1 MVNLHLQAIEKAE
14 EMIDYTNISRC
25 VAQLQEFIALHP
37 EANEVRKALA
47 VKLVY
52 QGYFYEEIQTILGV
66 SPSALQFW
74 KTSYEKYGIDGL
86 CLQDKEVQKVSIKIS
101 QKLKS
106 NDLIDLL
113 NGKYLALRVPNYYP
127 DREAKKISQELIKER
142 TLERYKR
149 APDVGVQRT
158 GITFF
163 ETSCSVEMLKRY
175 YEQAQVSIQS
185 LRQTCF
191 PHLSPLDKLRLELQE
206 IWVPGAHI
214 ENVHNQTMLAGIG
227 RVFEDNFE
235 LPPHQDIFARDISDI
250 GIPPAYPF
258 DNFITQLSANIY
270 LQTPKSGG
278 ELEIW
283 ELKPSIST
291 GEAIRDK
298 RLGGVPQR
306 DRKYK
311 YEGIVDRNSL
321 PSATL
326 KIKPKVGELILF
338 DSGRIHSVRPCQDG
352 PRVSMSMFIGY
363 RSRKKPL
370 TYWS

>member
-14 EMIDYTNISRC
+14 EMVDYNRC

-47 VKLVY
+47 LKLVY
-52 QGYFYEEIQTILGV
+52 QGYFDEEIQKILGV
-66 SPSALQFW
+66 SPSSLQFW

-86 CLQDKEVQKVSIKIS
+86 HLQDKEAQKILIKIS
-101 QKLKS
+101 QKLKL

-113 NGKYLALRVPNYYP
+113 NGKHLALRIPNYYP
-127 DREAKKISQELIKER
+127 GREAKKISRELIKEKA
-142 TLERYKR
+142 LERYNR

-278 ELEIW
+278 ELEVW
-283 ELKPSIST
+283 ELKPSISVR
-291 GEAIRDK
+291 EAIRD
-298 RLGGVPQR
+298 PE
-306 DRKYK
+306 YK
-311 YEGIVDRNSL
+311 YEGILDRNSL

-363 RSRKKPL
+363 RSREKPL